1 MITDLDRPDPV
12 SDRRPAWLLVALTAL
27 CVLAFIGVAGAVTD
41 KRGPGSSVSATP
53 PVATPSVA
61 EASWAAQ
68 RDLAPLR
75 PVVVVPPSW
84 QIPEAQLERAGTSAI
99 LGLPPGSYKSVT
111 RVASP
116 LTTGSNPSDD
126 ETLVQLRY
134 RLSDDRVAVLARLPR
149 SDPLRGVQPAS
160 YTASSL
166 VVRGIEARLLTGRGA
181 IEPTILLWSEGIRA
195 YQLSS
200 SVHTV
205 AELVQIAEQ
214 LR

>member
-1 MITDLDRPDPV
+1 M
-12 SDRRPAWLLVALTAL
+12 
-27 CVLAFIGVAGAVTD
+27 
-41 KRGPGSSVSATP
+41 
-53 PVATPSVA
+53 
-61 EASWAAQ
+61 
-68 RDLAPLR
+68 
-75 PVVVVPPSW
+75 
-84 QIPEAQLERAGTSAI
+84 
-99 LGLPPGSYKSVT
+99 
-111 RVASP
+111 
-116 LTTGSNPSDD
+116 
-126 ETLVQLRY
+126 
-134 RLSDDRVAVLARLPR
+134 LARLPR
-149 SDPLRGVQPAS
+149 SDPLRGVQPSS